1 MSTLALKYR
10 PARFSDF
17 TGQKLP
23 VETLRRSAKEK
34 NIFHSIILCGSRG
47 TGKTSCARVYAK
59 ALNCENLGEEG
70 EPCCECVS
78 CKAIPKGSSVDV
90 MEVDAASQRGID
102 SMRKLKQLMAYA
114 PTEGEYRVAIMDEAH
129 SLTNESWQSLLKV
142 LEEPPQHA
150 IFIFATTAPEAIP
163 ETIWSRSL
171 VLPFARLQPQ
181 EIDSRLRYIC
191 EQEKIKYEE
200 EALREIARRT
210 NGGLR
215 DAVKLVDQIVVARS
229 EVTQQ
234 ALSDLLVTIDVTV
247 GLSLLNHLVNSDHEQ
262 ASEYVK
268 HVVSTYPN
276 IRGYMNLLIE
286 LLLALGLVKMGASL
300 DGRYSPQ
307 ARAELLRISELIGF
321 EDLWRWR
328 DIAQIE
334 AKNLSLFSDSSQALI
349 GFVLR
354 SLTDTHFARTTTTS
368 SAVAQPTA
376 FVVASDSSEAHLEV
390 AQEAESEGLADFIMN
405 EFKAK

>member
-10 PARFSDF
+10 PAKFSDF
-17 TGQKLP
+17 TGQILP

-59 ALNCENLGEEG
+59 ALNCENLTEEG
-70 EPCCECVS
+70 EPCCKCDS

-150 IFIFATTAPEAIP
+150 IFIFATTAPESIP

-171 VLPFARLQPQ
+171 VLPFVRLQPQ

-191 EQEKIKYEE
+191 EQESIKYEDD
-200 EALREIARRT
+200 ALREISRRT

-229 EVTQQ
+229 EVTLQ

-247 GLSLLNHLVNSDHEQ
+247 GLSLLSHLVNSDHEQ
-262 ASEYVK
+262 AFEYVR

-276 IRGYMNLLIE
+276 IRDYMDLLTE
-286 LLLALGLVKMGASL
+286 LLLALGLVKMGAVL

-307 ARAELLRISELIGF
+307 ARTELLRISELIGF

-354 SLTDTHFARTTTTS
+354 SLTDTRSERPITTS
-368 SAVAQPTA
+368 SAVTQPAA
-376 FVVASDSSEAHLEV
+376 FVVSPASEASES
-390 AQEAESEGLADFIMN
+390 AQEVESKGLAAFIMD